1 MKSWRVECVR
11 WHPCA
16 SQRQYREVGTTL
28 ADTMWDAVCKAQE
41 EFAHVA
47 EDDEEIVVYC
57 LPDAPTRFELID
69 ALP

>member
-1 MKSWRVECVR
+1 
-11 WHPCA
+11 
-16 SQRQYREVGTTL
+16 
-28 ADTMWDAVCKAQE
+28 MWDAVCKAQE